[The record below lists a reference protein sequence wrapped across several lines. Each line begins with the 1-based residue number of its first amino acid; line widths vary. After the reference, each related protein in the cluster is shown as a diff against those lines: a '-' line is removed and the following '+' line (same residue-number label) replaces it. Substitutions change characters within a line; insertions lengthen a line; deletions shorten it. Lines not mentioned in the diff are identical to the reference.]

1 MRGEGEGAAEGGLGN
16 GGGEVFAGGVA
27 FDDGFVEGYAG
38 GRMGLILVVLCV
50 VLLDRVVAVNAM
62 ESHDDGYCYFTS
74 LWTGLR

>member
-27 FDDGFVEGYAG
+27 FDDGFVEGCAG
-38 GRMGLILVVLCV
+38 GWMGLNLLVLCV
-50 VLLDRVVAVNAM
+50 VFLDGVVAVKTM
-62 ESHDDGYCYFTS
+62 ESHDDGYWYFTP